1 MTEKKSSYPL
11 SDLGRLLAAD
21 GIFLQYNALWKLAAT
36 GRLASKRKYGRVF
49 VVGSWSAIL
58 EAVRLHGPKPRNLK
72 PKAYPAAVI
81 THAA

>member
-11 SDLGRLLAAD
+11 SDLGRLLAAK

-72 PKAYPAAVI
+72 PKAFLIPEKS
-81 THAA
+81 

>member
-1 MTEKKSSYPL
+1 MIEKKSSYSL
-11 SDLGRLLAAD
+11 SDLGRRLSVD

-49 VVGSWSAIL
+49 VVGSWPAIL

-72 PKAYPAAVI
+72 PRAFSTPEKS
-81 THAA
+81 

>member
-11 SDLGRLLAAD
+11 SDLGRLLAAE

-49 VVGSWSAIL
+49 VVGSWPAIL
-58 EAVRLHGPKPRNLK
+58 EAVRLHGPKSRNLK
-72 PKAYPAAVI
+72 PKTYPAAVI